1 MMTWPRLK
9 LVRTRLTLWY
19 VLFLAAF
26 FVAFIAGASFVIVRH
41 MGTQLKR
48 QAVQDLETV
57 EGLLYFNSGQQL
69 RFNEE
74 YHNHPESKLVQDRLL
89 EVLSLDGTILYRN
102 DRLGMRT
109 IGGAPFT
116 GEGVGGYSER
126 SIRASDGTAVILA
139 SRQHS
144 LDGHTILIR
153 LAYSQQP
160 TWDHLKEFL
169 MIVLLALPLT
179 LTAAAVAGYVMADR
193 ALDPIGQ
200 MAQRAEQITTERL
213 HDRLPVESNDELGH
227 LARVF
232 NQMLSRIEQSFEQL
246 RRFTADASHELRT
259 PLASIRSVGEVGLQK
274 DASPE
279 EYRDI
284 IGSMLE
290 EINRLTS
297 LIDSLLTLS
306 RADAGQIPMKLEVFP
321 VAEIMEEAASLL
333 DVLIEEKRLTFSF
346 EGEKNALVRG
356 DRLILR
362 QAAVNILHNAV
373 KFTPAG
379 GSISARVRCEGSG
392 ILLSIT
398 DNGPGIPTEH
408 LAKVFDRFYRVD
420 ASRSGEN
427 KGAGLGLS
435 IAQWAARAHDGEI
448 GLSTAPEGGCTFWI
462 RLPLASSNPAG

>member
-1 MMTWPRLK
+1 VFILGVL
-9 LVRTRLTLWY
+9 LVASA
-19 VLFLAAF
+19 V
-26 FVAFIAGASFVIVRH
+26 GASCILVWQ
-41 MGTQLKR
+41 MTSELKHH
-48 QAVQDLETV
+48 AVQDLETV
-57 EGLLYFNSGQQL
+57 EGLLYFRSSDEQL
-69 RFNEE
+69 RLNDD
-74 YHNHPESKLVQDRLL
+74 YHNHPESKLVQDRFL
-89 EVLSLDGTILYRN
+89 EVLAPDGTILYRN
-102 DRLGMRT
+102 KKLGSGTM
-109 IGGAPFT
+109 GGSLFV
-116 GEGVGGYSER
+116 GEGIGGYSER
-126 SIRASDGTAVILA
+126 TAHVSDGTPVILA
-139 SRQHS
+139 SRQHL
-144 LDGHTILIR
+144 LDGRPIIIR
-153 LAYSQQP
+153 LAYSQLP
-160 TWDHLKEFL
+160 IWSRLKDFWTIL
-169 MIVLLALPLT
+169 LLALPVT
-179 LTAAAVAGYVMADR
+179 LALAAAAGYGIADR
-193 ALDPIGQ
+193 ALDPIRQ
-200 MAQRAEQITTERL
+200 MVQRAEQITTERL
-213 HDRLPVESNDELGH
+213 HERLPVENNDELGH

-259 PLASIRSVGEVGLQK
+259 PLASIQTVGEVGLQREV
-274 DASPE
+274 SPE

-333 DVLIEEKRLTFSF
+333 DVLIEEKRLTFNF

-392 ILLSIT
+392 ILLSVT

-420 ASRSGEN
+420 ASRSDEN

-462 RLPLASSNPAG
+462 RLPLVSSNPAV

>member
-1 MMTWPRLK
+1 MTWPRPK

-19 VLFLAAF
+19 VFVLGALLVVFAAS
-26 FVAFIAGASFVIVRH
+26 ASFVLVWH
-41 MGTQLKR
+41 MRAQLER

-57 EGLLYFNSGQQL
+57 EGLLYFSGDGQL
-69 RFNEE
+69 RLNEE

-89 EVLSLDGTILYRN
+89 EVLSVDGMILYRN

-126 SIRASDGTAVILA
+126 SIHASDGTLVILA
-139 SRQHS
+139 SRQH
-144 LDGHTILIR
+144 LLQGYPILIR
-153 LAYSQQP
+153 LAYSQKP
-160 TWDHLKEFL
+160 IWNRLTHFL
-169 MIVLLALPLT
+169 LILLLALPLT
-179 LTAAAVAGYVMADR
+179 LAAAGFAGYMMANR

-213 HDRLPVESNDELGH
+213 HDRLPIESNDELGH

-279 EYRDI
+279 EYRDT

-321 VAEIMEEAASLL
+321 IAEIMEEAASLL
-333 DVLIEEKRLTFSF
+333 DVLIEEKRLTFNF

-379 GSISARVRCEGSG
+379 GSISARVICEGSCT
-392 ILLSIT
+392 LLSIT
-398 DNGPGIPTEH
+398 DNGPGIATEH
-408 LAKVFDRFYRVD
+408 LTKVFDRFYRVD
-420 ASRSGEN
+420 PARADEN

-448 GLSTAPEGGCTFWI
+448 GLSTVPEGGCKFWI
-462 RLPLASSNPAG
+462 RLPLASSNPAV

>member
-1 MMTWPRLK
+1 MTWPRPK

-19 VLFLAAF
+19 VFVLGALLVVFAAS
-26 FVAFIAGASFVIVRH
+26 ASFVLVWH
-41 MGTQLKR
+41 MRAQLER

-57 EGLLYFNSGQQL
+57 EGLLYFSGDGQL
-69 RFNEE
+69 RLNEE

-89 EVLSLDGTILYRN
+89 EVLSLDGMILYRN
-102 DRLGMRT
+102 DRLGMRM
-109 IGGAPFT
+109 IGGTPFT

-126 SIRASDGTAVILA
+126 SIHASDGTPVILA
-139 SRQHS
+139 SRQH
-144 LDGHTILIR
+144 LLQGYPILIR
-153 LAYSQQP
+153 LAYSQKP
-160 TWDHLKEFL
+160 IWNRLTHFL
-169 MIVLLALPLT
+169 LILLLALPLT
-179 LTAAAVAGYVMADR
+179 LAAAGFAGYMMANR

-398 DNGPGIPTEH
+398 DDGPGIPTEH

-462 RLPLASSNPAG
+462 RLPLVSSNPAG